1 MADPGIK
8 KVIYRQEDLPDI
20 NVDLEGYLVRY
31 RIISDD
37 RNRTSHWSPL
47 FLVKP
52 EYTYVAGLTSI
63 GKSADHVNL
72 IWDPVQVYKEN
83 NFIRNAVEYDIW
95 LRWDKEDGGDWA
107 YAERVE
113 GTSSVFIIPNTYYIN
128 GVDQGTKPNSLTA
141 EIFLK
146 GTPITRDKDLLKVYT
161 IGPETV

>member
-1 MADPGIK
+1 MADTGIRK
-8 KVIYRQEDLPDI
+8 AIFRQEDLPDI
-20 NVDLEGYLVRY
+20 NVELEGYLVRY

-52 EYTYVAGLTSI
+52 GYTYVSGSTSI

-72 IWDPVQVYKEN
+72 IWDPVQVYKED

-95 LRWDKEDGGDWA
+95 LRWDKEDGGDWT

-113 GTSSVFIIPNTYYIN
+113 GTSSIFIIPNTYYIN